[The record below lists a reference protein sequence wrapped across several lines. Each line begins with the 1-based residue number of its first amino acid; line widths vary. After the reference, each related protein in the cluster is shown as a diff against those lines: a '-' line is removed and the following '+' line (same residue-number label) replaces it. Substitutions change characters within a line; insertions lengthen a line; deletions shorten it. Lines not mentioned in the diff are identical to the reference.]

1 MPVAAVAAMA
11 MLNVVPLVDVVGEKV
26 AVAPA
31 GRPLTEK
38 LTLPVNPLSAVTLM
52 ASVAV
57 WPWTALKLLVLELS
71 VKGAGPVTTRDRLA
85 VTDVVPDVPLIDS
98 V

>member
-1 MPVAAVAAMA
+1 MAVEATAMPK
-11 MLNVVPLVDVVGEKV
+11 VVPDVDVAGVNV
-26 AVAPA
+26 AVAPT
-31 GRPLTEK
+31 GRPLTAK
-38 LTLPVNPLSAVTLM
+38 LTVPVNPLSAVTLM
-52 ASVAV
+52 ASVAD